1 MIDLHFHL
9 LPGIDDGPPDL
20 DASVELARAALA
32 TGVDTIVATP
42 HVSLEWPN
50 TPATILTGVR
60 RVQARLNELS
70 IPVRVV
76 PGAEVALSRAMEFS
90 DSQLRSIALAGGRC
104 LLIEVP
110 QAAVMAGLEAQ
121 LLHLRKRGHRIVLA
135 HVERC
140 PTFHEDV
147 DLLGRLVD
155 AGILTSLT
163 AGALVGRL
171 GKPLQR
177 FAAQLIASG
186 LIHNVASDAH
196 DCVRRPPGLAQE
208 LADANLSDQT
218 AWLTEDVPAAILTGR
233 PTPPGPAD
241 WPAPATRTR
250 RFGRLLTARH

>member
-32 TGVDTIVATP
+32 SGVDTIVATP
-42 HVSLEWPN
+42 HVSLDWPN
-50 TPATILTGVR
+50 SPATIVGGVR
-60 RVQARLNELS
+60 RVQARLDELA
-70 IPVRVV
+70 IPVSVLA
-76 PGAEVALSRAMEFS
+76 GAEIALSRAMEFS
-90 DSQLRSIALAGGRC
+90 DAQLRSISLAGGRW

-110 QAAVMAGLEAQ
+110 QASVMAGLEAQ
-121 LLHLRKRGHRIVLA
+121 LLHLHKRGHRIVLA

-140 PTFHEDV
+140 PTFHNDPG
-147 DLLGRLVD
+147 LLGRLVD
-155 AGILTSLT
+155 TGMLASLT

-196 DCVRRPPGLAQE
+196 DCLRRPPGLAQE
-208 LADANLSDQT
+208 LADAGLGEQT
-218 AWLTEDVPAAILTGR
+218 AWLTEDVPAAILDGGR
-233 PTPPGPAD
+233 IPEGPAT
-241 WPAPATRTR
+241 WPSPTTRS
-250 RFGRLLTARH
+250 RLLERLRH

>member
-1 MIDLHFHL
+1 VIDLHFHL

-50 TPATILTGVR
+50 TPATILTG
-60 RVQARLNELS
+60 
-70 IPVRVV
+70 VRVV